1 MAVQVET
8 YIEISNKPDD
18 IIQFYTT
25 KTTEI
30 RPNKQPKRRRNQRNS
45 DIVVQKQP
53 QPQLTTTNDKS
64 IGAKQI
70 TKLNKIIETKT
81 AKIERLINEKNDIV
95 NEKNK
100 IIQEKDEIIN
110 KLLQQIAD
118 GFGSSQSVESVATA
132 PFENANANA
141 NANTPNSSFQQ
152 CLENLAVNSDDY
164 DYIVENGYVKGYCDI
179 AVKVLNQNDKLV
191 VSHKKEIYVY
201 LNATD
206 KWVAFTEEHSKKLH
220 NQIKSKLIVLA
231 ASRPNSDNSYELRNR
246 NIIYGNNGKYSDIH
260 LKIKQTII
268 HHTQVNTETLLSN
281 IT

>member
-1 MAVQVET
+1 MAFQAET

-30 RPNKQPKRRRNQRNS
+30 WPNKQPTRGHNERNG
-45 DIVVQKQP
+45 DIIVQNQP
-53 QPQLTTTNDKS
+53 TTTNDKS
-64 IGAKQI
+64 TDAKQI
-70 TKLNKIIETKT
+70 AKLSKTIKTKT
-81 AKIERLINEKNDIV
+81 AKIEQLINEKNDIV

-118 GFGSSQSVESVATA
+118 GFGSSQSVKSEATA
-132 PFENANANA
+132 QFKNANA
-141 NANTPNSSFQQ
+141 PKHSFQQ
-152 CLENLAVNSDDY
+152 SLENLTVSSDDY
-164 DYIVENGYVKGYCDI
+164 DYVVENGYVKGYCDI
-179 AVKVLNQNDKLV
+179 AVKVLNKKDKLV

-231 ASRPNSDNSYELRNR
+231 ASRPNSGKSYELRNR
-246 NIIYGNNGKYSDIH
+246 KIIYGTNGKYIDIY
-260 LKIKQTII
+260 LKIKQTLT
-268 HHTQVNTETLLSN
+268 HHSQVNTETLLSN
-281 IT
+281 LT

>member
-1 MAVQVET
+1 MAVQAET

-30 RPNKQPKRRRNQRNS
+30 RPNKQPKRGRKQRNS

-53 QPQLTTTNDKS
+53 QTQTTRTNDKS
-64 IGAKQI
+64 TDAKQI
-70 TKLNKIIETKT
+70 AKLNKTIETKT

-118 GFGSSQSVESVATA
+118 GFGSSHSVESVATA
-132 PFENANANA
+132 QFK
-141 NANTPNSSFQQ
+141 NANTPKYSFQQ
-152 CLENLAVNSDDY
+152 CLEHLTVNDDDY
-164 DYIVENGYVKGYCDI
+164 DYVVENGYVKGYCDI

-206 KWVAFTEEHSKKLH
+206 KWVTFTEEHSKKLH

-231 ASRPNSDNSYELRNR
+231 ASRPNSGKSYELRNR
-246 NIIYGNNGKYSDIH
+246 KIIYGTNGKYIDIY
-260 LKIKQTII
+260 LKIKQTLT
-268 HHTQVNTETLLSN
+268 HHSQVNTETLLSN
-281 IT
+281 LT

>member
-1 MAVQVET
+1 MAVQAET

-30 RPNKQPKRRRNQRNS
+30 RPNKQPKRGRKQRNS
-45 DIVVQKQP
+45 DIVVKQP
-53 QPQLTTTNDKS
+53 QKQTTTTNDKS
-64 IGAKQI
+64 TDAKQI
-70 TKLNKIIETKT
+70 AKLNKTIETKT
-81 AKIERLINEKNDIV
+81 AKIERLINEKNHIV

-118 GFGSSQSVESVATA
+118 GFGSSHSVESVATA
-132 PFENANANA
+132 QFK
-141 NANTPNSSFQQ
+141 NANTPKYSFQQ
-152 CLENLAVNSDDY
+152 CLEHLTVNDDDY
-164 DYIVENGYVKGYCDI
+164 DYVVENGYVKGYCDI

-206 KWVAFTEEHSKKLH
+206 KWVTFTEEHSKKLH

-231 ASRPNSDNSYELRNR
+231 ASRPNSGKSYELRNR
-246 NIIYGNNGKYSDIH
+246 KIIYGTNGKYIDIY
-260 LKIKQTII
+260 LKIKQTLT
-268 HHTQVNTETLLSN
+268 HHSQVNTEALLSN
-281 IT
+281 LT

>member
-1 MAVQVET
+1 MATPAET
-8 YIEISNKPDD
+8 YIEISNKSYD

-25 KTTEI
+25 KITEI
-30 RPNKQPKRRRNQRNS
+30 RPTKQSKRGRNRRNS
-45 DIVVQKQP
+45 DIVVQNQP
-53 QPQLTTTNDKS
+53 TTTNDKS
-64 IGAKQI
+64 TDAKQI
-70 TKLNKIIETKT
+70 TELNKTIETKT
-81 AKIERLINEKNDIV
+81 AKIELLINQKNDIV

-110 KLLQQIAD
+110 KLLQQIAN
-118 GFGSSQSVESVATA
+118 GLCATQTVESVETTQ
-132 PFENANANA
+132 FK
-141 NANTPNSSFQQ
+141 NANTPKYSFQQ
-152 CLENLAVNSDDY
+152 CLETFTVSNDDY
-164 DYIVENGYVKGYCDI
+164 DYVVENGYVKGYCDI

-206 KWVAFTEEHSKKLH
+206 KWVDFMEEHSKKLH
-220 NQIKSKLIVLA
+220 NQIKNKLIVLA
-231 ASRPNSDNSYELRNR
+231 ASRPNSGNSYELRNR

-268 HHTQVNTETLLSN
+268 HHTQVNTAALLGN

>member
-1 MAVQVET
+1 MAVQAET

-30 RPNKQPKRRRNQRNS
+30 WPNKQPKRGHNERNI
-45 DIVVQKQP
+45 DIVVHKQP
-53 QPQLTTTNDKS
+53 QTQTTTTSDKS
-64 IGAKQI
+64 TGAKQI
-70 TKLNKIIETKT
+70 AKLNKIIETKT

-118 GFGSSQSVESVATA
+118 GFGSSQSVESEATA
-132 PFENANANA
+132 HFK
-141 NANTPNSSFQQ
+141 NANTPKYSFQQ
-152 CLENLAVNSDDY
+152 CLKHLKVNNDDY
-164 DYIVENGYVKGYCDI
+164 DYVVENGYVKGYCDI

-231 ASRPNSDNSYELRNR
+231 ASRPNSGKSYELRNR
-246 NIIYGNNGKYSDIH
+246 KIIYGTNGKYIDIY
-260 LKIKQTII
+260 LKIKQTIT
-268 HHTQVNTETLLSN
+268 HHSQVNTETLLSN
-281 IT
+281 LT

>member
-1 MAVQVET
+1 MVSPVET

-30 RPNKQPKRRRNQRNS
+30 RPNKQPKCGRNQRNS

-53 QPQLTTTNDKS
+53 QTQTTTTNDKS
-64 IGAKQI
+64 IDAKQI
-70 TKLNKIIETKT
+70 TELNKTIKTKT

-110 KLLQQIAD
+110 KLLQQIAN
-118 GFGSSQSVESVATA
+118 GLCATQTVESVETTQ
-132 PFENANANA
+132 FKNANA
-141 NANTPNSSFQQ
+141 PKYSFQQ
-152 CLENLAVNSDDY
+152 CLENITVNSDDY

-179 AVKVLNQNDKLV
+179 AVKVLNKKDKLV

-201 LNATD
+201 LNTSD

-231 ASRPNSDNSYELRNR
+231 ASRPNSSNSYELRNR

-268 HHTQVNTETLLSN
+268 HHTQVNTAALLDN

>member
-1 MAVQVET
+1 MAVQAET

-30 RPNKQPKRRRNQRNS
+30 RPNKQPKRGRKQRNS

-53 QPQLTTTNDKS
+53 QTQTTTTNDKS
-64 IGAKQI
+64 TDAKQI
-70 TKLNKIIETKT
+70 AKLNKIIKTKT

-110 KLLQQIAD
+110 KLLQQIAN
-118 GFGSSQSVESVATA
+118 GLGATQSVESVETTQ
-132 PFENANANA
+132 FKI
-141 NANTPNSSFQQ
+141 ANTPKYSFQQ
-152 CLENLAVNSDDY
+152 CLEHLTVNNDDY
-164 DYIVENGYVKGYCDI
+164 DYVVENGYVKGYCDI

-206 KWVAFTEEHSKKLH
+206 KWVAFTEEHSKQLH

-231 ASRPNSDNSYELRNR
+231 ANRPNSGKSYELRNR
-246 NIIYGNNGKYSDIH
+246 KIIYGTNGKYIDIY
-260 LKIKQTII
+260 LKIKQTLT
-268 HHTQVNTETLLSN
+268 HHSQVNTETLLSN
-281 IT
+281 LT

>member
-1 MAVQVET
+1 MAVQAET

-70 TKLNKIIETKT
+70 AKLNKIIETKT

-118 GFGSSQSVESVATA
+118 GFGSSHSVESVATA
-132 PFENANANA
+132 QFK
-141 NANTPNSSFQQ
+141 NANTPKYSFQQ
-152 CLENLAVNSDDY
+152 CLEHLTVNDDDY
-164 DYIVENGYVKGYCDI
+164 DYVVENGYVKGYCDI

-206 KWVAFTEEHSKKLH
+206 KWVTFTEEHSKKLH

-231 ASRPNSDNSYELRNR
+231 ASRPNSGKSYELRNR
-246 NIIYGNNGKYSDIH
+246 KIIYGTNGKYIDIY
-260 LKIKQTII
+260 LKIKQTLT
-268 HHTQVNTETLLSN
+268 HHSQVNTETLLSN
-281 IT
+281 LT

>member
-1 MAVQVET
+1 MVSPVET

-30 RPNKQPKRRRNQRNS
+30 RPNKQPKRGRNQRNS
-45 DIVVQKQP
+45 DIVVKQQQKQT
-53 QPQLTTTNDKS
+53 TTTNDKS
-64 IGAKQI
+64 TDAKQI
-70 TKLNKIIETKT
+70 AKLNKTIETKT

-100 IIQEKDEIIN
+100 IIQEKDDIIN

-132 PFENANANA
+132 QFGNANA
-141 NANTPNSSFQQ
+141 PKSSFQQ
-152 CLENLAVNSDDY
+152 CLENLTVNSDDY

-201 LNATD
+201 LNASD

-260 LKIKQTII
+260 LKIKQTLT
-268 HHTQVNTETLLSN
+268 HHSQVNTETLLSN
-281 IT
+281 LT

>member
-1 MAVQVET
+1 MAVQAET

-30 RPNKQPKRRRNQRNS
+30 RPNKQPKRGRNQRNS
-45 DIVVQKQP
+45 DIVVKQP
-53 QPQLTTTNDKS
+53 QKQTTTTNDKS
-64 IGAKQI
+64 TDAKQI
-70 TKLNKIIETKT
+70 AKLNKTIETKT
-81 AKIERLINEKNDIV
+81 AKIERLINEKNHIV

-118 GFGSSQSVESVATA
+118 GFGSSQSIESVATP
-132 PFENANANA
+132 PFGNANANA
-141 NANTPNSSFQQ
+141 PKSSFQQ
-152 CLENLAVNSDDY
+152 CLENLTVNSDDY
-164 DYIVENGYVKGYCDI
+164 NYIVENGYVKGYCDI

-260 LKIKQTII
+260 LKIKQTLT
-268 HHTQVNTETLLSN
+268 HHSQVNTETLLSN
-281 IT
+281 LT

>member
-1 MAVQVET
+1 MATPAET
-8 YIEISNKPDD
+8 YIEISNKSYD

-25 KTTEI
+25 KITEI
-30 RPNKQPKRRRNQRNS
+30 RPTKQSKRGRNRRNS

-53 QPQLTTTNDKS
+53 QKQTMTTNIKSITAKQLTY
-64 IGAKQI
+64 
-70 TKLNKIIETKT
+70 LNKTIETKT
-81 AKIERLINEKNDIV
+81 AKIELLINQKNDIV

-110 KLLQQIAD
+110 KLLQQIAN
-118 GFGSSQSVESVATA
+118 GLSASQSIESVATA
-132 PFENANANA
+132 PFGNANA
-141 NANTPNSSFQQ
+141 PKYSFQQ
-152 CLENLAVNSDDY
+152 CLETITISNDDY
-164 DYIVENGYVKGYCDI
+164 DYVVENGYVKGYCDI
-179 AVKVLNQNDKLV
+179 AVKVLNKKDKLV

-201 LNATD
+201 LNTSD

-220 NQIKSKLIVLA
+220 NQIKNKLIVLA
-231 ASRPNSDNSYELRNR
+231 ASRPNSGNSYELRNR

-268 HHTQVNTETLLSN
+268 HHTQVNTAALLGN